1 MRALAVCLPSFS
13 LLTLLLAPPSVVLAQ
28 ETPDAERASS
38 LIEEGVELRRG
49 GDDVAALA
57 RFQQA
62 YALSPSPRAAAQVGL
77 AQQALGRWVEADE
90 RLREAL
96 AATDDPF
103 VQEYGAALRSSHEA
117 VREQIGQLHVLGG
130 APGAVVRFGGRT
142 VGTLPMAAPVTV
154 VIGTSP
160 LEVAADGYHP
170 VEMELSVRAG
180 ELTRQMVD
188 MEAMPAPEAP
198 TTAVASEPTASRGP
212 TTLQGPTP
220 SEPSDEGGSVLE
232 EWWFWTIVGA
242 VVVGGVVAGVLIGT
256 QSGGTEAPL
265 EGTLGTSTALSA
277 RF

>member
-1 MRALAVCLPSFS
+1 MLLLSCWAPALAFAQDAPADRAA
-13 LLTLLLAPPSVVLAQ
+13 TLI
-28 ETPDAERASS
+28 D
-38 LIEEGVELRRG
+38 EGVELRRG

-57 RFQQA
+57 RFEEA
-62 YALSPSPRAAAQVGL
+62 YQLNPSPRAAAQVGL
-77 AQQALGRWVEADE
+77 AQQALGRWIEADE

-103 VQEYGAALRSSHEA
+103 VQEYGAALESSHEA

-130 APGAVVRFGGRT
+130 VEGAVVRFGGRR
-142 VGTLPMAAPVTV
+142 VGTLPMTEPATV

-160 LEVAADGYHP
+160 LEVTADGYHA

-188 MEAMPAPEAP
+188 MEPMPASPEVQTTVMQTSVEGS
-198 TTAVASEPTASRGP
+198 TTAPDEEPR
-212 TTLQGPTP
+212 
-220 SEPSDEGGSVLE
+220 DEGGSVLE

-265 EGTLGTSTALSA
+265 EGTLGTATALV